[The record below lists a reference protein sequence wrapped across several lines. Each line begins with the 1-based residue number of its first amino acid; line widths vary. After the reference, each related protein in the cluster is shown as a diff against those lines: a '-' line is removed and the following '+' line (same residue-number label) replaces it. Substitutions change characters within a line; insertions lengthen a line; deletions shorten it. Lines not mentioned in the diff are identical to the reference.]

1 MSIDMTKWQEIAKE
15 NVHNRPAGQGR
26 LAGKIIIVTGAAQ
39 GFGKGI
45 AEELYAEGATIVIAD
60 MNQPLAETVAAEMGE
75 RACAIPVNVS
85 DEESVANLV
94 AQTVEKFGGLDI
106 MLANAGVVR
115 SGPLASFEKKDM
127 EFVTAINYT
136 GLFLC
141 AKYAALI
148 MEAQHEADP
157 EAFYDI
163 ISISSKSGLEG
174 SNKNFA
180 YAGSKFGGIGL
191 VQSWALELCAYN
203 IKVNAVCPGNFLD
216 GPLWSDPVRGLFV
229 QFLQAG
235 KVPGAKT
242 VEDVRRFYESKVPMN
257 RGCLPVDV
265 ARAVMYCVEQKY
277 ETGQAIPVTGGQV
290 MLN

>member
-1 MSIDMTKWQEIAKE
+1 MSVDMTKWQELAKAK
-15 NVHNRPAGQGR
+15 VHERPAGTGR
-26 LAGKIIIVTGAAQ
+26 LAGRITIVTGAAQ

-45 AEELYAEGATIVIAD
+45 AEELHKEGATVIIAD
-60 MNQPLAETVAAEMGE
+60 MNQPLAESVAAEMGGNTT
-75 RACAIPVNVS
+75 AIAVNVS

-94 AQTVEKFGGLDI
+94 AQTVEKFGGLDL
-106 MLANAGVVR
+106 MVANAGVVR
-115 SGPLASFEKKDM
+115 SGPLTTFEKKDM
-127 EFVTAINYT
+127 DFVTSINYT

-141 AKYAALI
+141 CKYAALI

-157 EAFYDI
+157 DAMYDI
-163 ISISSKSGLEG
+163 VAMSSKSGLVG

-180 YAGSKFGGIGL
+180 YAGSKFGAIGL
-191 VQSWALELCAYN
+191 VQSFALELCAYN
-203 IKVNAVCPGNFLD
+203 IKVNAICPGNYLD
-216 GPLWSDPVRGLFV
+216 GPLWSDPERGLFV
-229 QFLQAG
+229 QYLQAG

-242 VEDVRRFYESKVPMN
+242 VDDVRRFYEAKVPMN
-257 RGCLPVDV
+257 RGCLPLDV

>member
-1 MSIDMTKWQEIAKE
+1 MSVDMTIWQEMAKQRI
-15 NVHNRPAGQGR
+15 HQRPAGEGR
-26 LAGKIIIVTGAAQ
+26 LGGKIIIVTGAAQ

-45 AEELYAEGATIVIAD
+45 AEELYKEGATIVIAD
-60 MNQPLAETVAAEMGE
+60 MNQPLAESVAAEMGE

-94 AQTVEKFGGLDI
+94 AKTVEKFGGLDI
-106 MLANAGVVR
+106 MIANAGVVR
-115 SGPLASFEKKDM
+115 SGPLATFEKKDM

-141 AKYAALI
+141 AKYAGLI
-148 MEAQHEADP
+148 MQAQHEADP
-157 EAFYDI
+157 EGYYDI

-203 IKVNAVCPGNFLD
+203 IKVNAVCPGNYLD

-229 QFLQAG
+229 QYLEAG

>member
-60 MNQPLAETVAAEMGE
+60 MNQPLAETVAAERGE

-191 VQSWALELCAYN
+191 VQSWALERTAYN
-203 IKVNAVCPGNFLD
+203 IKVNAICPGNYLD

-229 QFLQAG
+229 QYLEAG

-242 VEDVRRFYESKVPMN
+242 GEDVRRFYESKVPMK